1 MQITMAEIQ
10 YPELQMCPYGKSK
23 HTFFL
28 QEILQKISEG
38 CRKHRISRIRAKSHI
53 FLNIFLCM
61 HYSPYDKQKNIGL
74 KVPVDGRVC
83 VYTRLSSQQTF
94 KRVKQFFLQT
104 STKKWL

>member
-1 MQITMAEIQ
+1 
-10 YPELQMCPYGKSK
+10 MCPHGKSK

-61 HYSPYDKQKNIGL
+61 HYSPYDKQKIIGL
-74 KVPVDGRVC
+74 KVPVDGRVY
-83 VYTRLSSQQTF
+83 VSTLYAIKLAANLQKGQ
-94 KRVKQFFLQT
+94 KVVFLQT
-104 STKKWL
+104 STKKWLFKARF